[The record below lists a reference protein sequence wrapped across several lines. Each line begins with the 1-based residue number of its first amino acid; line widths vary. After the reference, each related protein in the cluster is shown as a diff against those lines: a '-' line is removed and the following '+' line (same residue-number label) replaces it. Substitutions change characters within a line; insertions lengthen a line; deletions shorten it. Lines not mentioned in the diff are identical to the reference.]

1 MWREMARVKITQTKS
16 RIGSTKNQRANLD
29 ALGLHKIGQSVE
41 HDDSPIILGMLTK
54 VKHLVRFETIAG
66 EKPARKAAT
75 PKAAEAKAEATV
87 EAKAEVATEVKAE
100 VAEVVAPKAEKAEK
114 ADKAEK
120 PTPKKAPAGPK
131 AEGEKAA
138 AAKKPAAPKKPKAE

>member
-1 MWREMARVKITQTKS
+1 MARVKITQTKS

-54 VKHLVRFETIAG
+54 VKHLVKFEVTAG
-66 EKPARKAAT
+66 EKPAQKAAPKKAEA
-75 PKAAEAKAEATV
+75 PKAAEVKAEA
-87 EAKAEVATEVKAE
+87 AEVAAPKVEK
-100 VAEVVAPKAEKAEK
+100 APKAEA
-114 ADKAEK
+114 ADKPA
-120 PTPKKAPAGPK
+120 PKKAPAKPK

-138 AAKKPAAPKKPKAE
+138 AVKKPAAPKKPKAE